1 MLKQVI
7 HSDLT
12 RFAGLVAI
20 ALVTLAAG
28 CSDKPAAPTLPKPV
42 VTGNVITF
50 AADSP
55 QLAVLTVVAAQAA
68 VESRIELTGRLTW
81 NEDRTVRIYPPLGGR
96 VTRISAQ
103 AGDQVKAGQVLA
115 SMASPEFGQ
124 AQADVGKATA
134 DFALAE
140 KSLARVKELL
150 ENGVAPRKDL
160 AQAEADHARARSEL
174 NRAQARV
181 QLYGGGAGIDQSLA
195 LKTPVAGVVV
205 ERNINPGQ
213 ELRSDQGGTPAL
225 FVVTDPSRL
234 WVQIDANEK
243 DLPFLA
249 KGTAFVLR
257 SPSVPGETFE
267 AKVDAVAD
275 FIDPQS
281 RVIKARGAI
290 DNSARKLKGEMLVT
304 AEFTAKGLSAV
315 MVPSRAVMFAEGKHY
330 VFAELGK
337 GKFERMPVTVGIERK
352 GQLAVMSGL
361 QPNQRIV
368 TEGVLSLQQVMR
380 AAGSKTED

>member
-1 MLKQVI
+1 MGRLC
-7 HSDLT
+7 DPG
-12 RFAGLVAI
+12 RAGVVCFVLWLLV
-20 ALVTLAAG
+20 G
-28 CSDKPAAPTLPKPV
+28 CSEKPVTPAAPKPQ

-50 AADSP
+50 PANSP
-55 QLAVLTVVAAQAA
+55 QLAVLTVVPAQAA
-68 VESRIELTGRLTW
+68 VESKIELTGRLTW

-115 SMASPEFGQ
+115 LIASPEFGQ
-124 AQADVGKATA
+124 AQADVGKAMA

-150 ENGVAPRKDL
+150 DNGVAPRKDL
-160 AQAEADHARARSEL
+160 VQAEADHARARSEL

-195 LKTPVAGVVV
+195 LKTPVAGIVV

-213 ELRSDQGGTPAL
+213 ELRSDQSGAPAL

-249 KGTAFVLR
+249 KGSAFVLR

-281 RVIKARGAI
+281 RVIKARGSI

-304 AEFTAKGLSAV
+304 AEFTQKGLSAV
-315 MVPSRAVMFAEGKHY
+315 MVPSRAVMFTESKHY
-330 VFAELGK
+330 VFVELAK
-337 GKFERMPVTVGIERK
+337 GKFERLPVVIGVERN

-361 QPNQRIV
+361 QPNQRILA
-368 TEGVLSLQQVMR
+368 EGVLLLQQVMR

>member
-1 MLKQVI
+1 MKRII
-7 HSDLT
+7 HLDLPDWT
-12 RFAGLVAI
+12 GLFAITL
-20 ALVTLAAG
+20 ALLAAG
-28 CSDKPAAPTLPKPV
+28 CSDKPATPTLPKPV
-42 VTGNVITF
+42 VAGNVITF
-50 AADSP
+50 APDSP
-55 QLAVLTVVAAQAA
+55 QLAILTVVEAQSA

-96 VTRISAQ
+96 VTRIAAQ

-115 SMASPEFGQ
+115 YIASPEFGQ
-124 AQADVGKATA
+124 AQADVGKAQA

-140 KSLARVKELL
+140 KSLARIRELL

-160 AQAEADHARARSEL
+160 VQAEADHARARSEL

-195 LKTPVAGVVV
+195 LRTPVAGVVV

-213 ELRSDQGGTPAL
+213 ELRSDQAGAPAL

-234 WVQIDANEK
+234 WVQIDAHEQ
-243 DLPFLA
+243 DLPFLS
-249 KGTAFVLR
+249 KGSSFVLR

-304 AEFTAKGLSAV
+304 AEFSANGLSAV
-315 MVPSRAVMFAEGKHY
+315 MVPSRAVMFTEGKHY

-337 GKFERMPVTVGIERK
+337 GKFERLPVTVGVERK

-361 QPNQRIV
+361 QPRQRIV
-368 TEGVLSLQQVMR
+368 IEGVLLLQQLMR